1 MINLSVDTRN
11 LSPSLN
17 KEHLQI
23 ILEEMICLVEYSLEV
38 NIEEIYGP
46 TSFWVPTPDDEVEEL
61 ELFGI
66 IEIGDEIGPFEKI
79 IHLTH
84 ETGHAV
90 YHMDPLFRDTKDT
103 MFNESLA
110 WYLGYHFMTDHGYI
124 IEMSEYEKEMK
135 NALKLYRWSENARD
149 D

>member
-1 MINLSVDTRN
+1 M
-11 LSPSLN
+11 SPSLRD
-17 KEHLQI
+17 KDLQI
-23 ILEEMICLVEYSLEV
+23 ILDEMICLVEFSLEV
-38 NIEEIYGP
+38 NVEEIYGP

-66 IEIGDEIGPFEKI
+66 IEIGDEISIFDKI
-79 IHLTH
+79 VHLTH
-84 ETGHAV
+84 EIGHV
-90 YHMDPLFRDTKDT
+90 IYHMDELFRETKDT

-110 WYLGYHFMTDHGYI
+110 WYLGYHFMAEHGYV
-124 IEMSEYEKEMK
+124 IEMSEYEEQIK

>member
-1 MINLSVDTRN
+1 
-11 LSPSLN
+11 LSPSLRD
-17 KEHLQI
+17 KDLQI
-23 ILEEMICLVEYSLEV
+23 ILDEMICLVEFSLEV
-38 NIEEIYGP
+38 NVEEIYGP

-66 IEIGDEIGPFEKI
+66 IEIGDEISIFDKI
-79 IHLTH
+79 VHLTH
-84 ETGHAV
+84 EIGHV
-90 YHMDPLFRDTKDT
+90 IYHMDELFRETKDT

-110 WYLGYHFMTDHGYI
+110 WYLGYHFMAEHGYV
-124 IEMSEYEKEMK
+124 IEMSEYEEQIK